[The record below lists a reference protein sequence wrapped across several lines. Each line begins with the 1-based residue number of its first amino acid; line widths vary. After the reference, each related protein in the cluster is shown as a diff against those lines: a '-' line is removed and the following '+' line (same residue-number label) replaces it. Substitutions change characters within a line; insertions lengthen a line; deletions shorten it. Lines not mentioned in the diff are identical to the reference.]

1 MTSFAMQC
9 PVIASNVGALKEQIE
24 DGKTGILVP
33 ACNVDA
39 LSNAIIELIKNPA
52 LLQKMKN
59 NIKEINTSGI
69 NSWKIIADNYLS
81 VYKQ

>member
-1 MTSFAMQC
+1 MEKQEYLFQL
-9 PVIASNVGALKEQIE
+9 G
-24 DGKTGILVP
+24 
-33 ACNVDA
+33 NVDA

-69 NSWKIIADNYLS
+69 NSWKIIADNYYLFINN
-81 VYKQ
+81 KL